1 MSSENSNGKVVEE
14 DYLTPEEIAKKFKLR
29 KTFLYRLARSGK
41 IPCYRFGGRIIRFK
55 ASDILAYASKQK

>member
-1 MSSENSNGKVVEE
+1 MNSENNNGKVEE

-55 ASDILAYASKQK
+55 ASDVLAYASKQK